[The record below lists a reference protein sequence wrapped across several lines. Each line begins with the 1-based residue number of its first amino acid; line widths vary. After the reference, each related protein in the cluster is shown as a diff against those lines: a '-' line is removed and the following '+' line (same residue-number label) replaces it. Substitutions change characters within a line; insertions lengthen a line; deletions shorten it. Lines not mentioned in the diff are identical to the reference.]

1 MPGVLT
7 GVACEMISVR
17 PSSVNNVPSVA
28 TNDEIP
34 TTDDGESVERPIS
47 HRHQQRNDHRQD
59 EREAALW
66 FSL

>member
-1 MPGVLT
+1 
-7 GVACEMISVR
+7 MISVS

-34 TTDDGESVERPIS
+34 TTETTIPLKTPTSVATTSDTSSAGINANPAS
-47 HRHQQRNDHRQD
+47 
-59 EREAALW
+59 A